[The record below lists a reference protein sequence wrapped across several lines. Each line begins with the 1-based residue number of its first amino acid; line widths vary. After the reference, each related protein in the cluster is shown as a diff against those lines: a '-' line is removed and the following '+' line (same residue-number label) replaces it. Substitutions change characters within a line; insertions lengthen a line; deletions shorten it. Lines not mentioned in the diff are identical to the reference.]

1 MATTKTN
8 IKTYQ
13 QAGMVANAYHTINNL
28 FASTR
33 LASEALVNMT
43 AHTNDVAM
51 TAALKASEAIKNAKF
66 N

>member
-33 LASEALVNMT
+33 LASDSVVTLTDATLQ
-43 AHTNDVAM
+43 
-51 TAALKASEAIKNAKF
+51 AANKASEAIANAKF

>member
-1 MATTKTN
+1 MTTKSKQPT
-8 IKTYQ
+8 TYQ
-13 QAGMVANAYHTINNL
+13 QSGLVANAYHTINNM

-43 AHTNDVAM
+43 AHTNDAAMVA
-51 TAALKASEAIKNAKF
+51 ASKASEAIKNAKF